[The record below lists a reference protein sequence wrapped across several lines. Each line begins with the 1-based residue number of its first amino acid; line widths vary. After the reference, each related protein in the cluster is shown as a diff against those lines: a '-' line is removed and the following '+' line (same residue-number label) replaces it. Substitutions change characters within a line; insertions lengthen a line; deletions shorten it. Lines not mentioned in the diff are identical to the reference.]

1 MGNWHAIHLH
11 ISIGLF
17 HIFLQ
22 YFTTLSSPSDYELP
36 EDKGSAAVISE
47 DPRGNYHLP
56 RSTDSPNAKQVHVS
70 LSFLNE

>member
-47 DPRGNYHLP
+47 DPRGN
-56 RSTDSPNAKQVHVS
+56 
-70 LSFLNE
+70 